1 MCHSSCSNLFSISTR
16 SKLEMTRY
24 FITYNPTEDESRLM
38 SNWIRD
44 LRAFVHNEICYGYGT
59 TKADE

>member
-1 MCHSSCSNLFSISTR
+1 
-16 SKLEMTRY
+16 MTRY